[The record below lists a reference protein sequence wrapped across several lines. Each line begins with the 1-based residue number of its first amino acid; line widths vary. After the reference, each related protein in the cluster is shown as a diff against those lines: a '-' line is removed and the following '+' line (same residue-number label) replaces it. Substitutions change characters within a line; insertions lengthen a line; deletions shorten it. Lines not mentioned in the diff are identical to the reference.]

1 MAKTK
6 IEKIASI
13 EEEIKQLENKKKRLI
28 QEQKEQERK
37 DRTNRLCKRMGF
49 IEKLLPG
56 TIPLTE
62 EQFKTFVEQT
72 IATDHSRRILDG
84 LTAQNA
90 ATAPAQ
96 GAGTAG
102 RGNPSPPPKPPRQR
116 RRTAQTGARCKGN
129 GLAGRGREGV
139 LNFSRPCWALPRRCS
154 VNRRGDMSRLCQSV
168 LEIFIHS
175 KCDFQNILQ
184 ILVCFNDRLFYP
196 IIYIYK
202 PPGICPPRCAKKQY
216 TVFFNYPN

>member
-49 IEKLLPG
+49 IEKLLPD

-72 IATDHSRRILDG
+72 IATDHSRRTG
-84 LTAQNA
+84 RGKHPAAKTAHTAQEGGA
-90 ATAPAQ
+90 DGSRAQKVTAYVEGCQ
-96 GAGTAG
+96 WGA
-102 RGNPSPPPKPPRQR
+102 
-116 RRTAQTGARCKGN
+116 
-129 GLAGRGREGV
+129 V
-139 LNFSRPCWALPRRCS
+139 
-154 VNRRGDMSRLCQSV
+154 
-168 LEIFIHS
+168 
-175 KCDFQNILQ
+175 
-184 ILVCFNDRLFYP
+184 
-196 IIYIYK
+196 
-202 PPGICPPRCAKKQY
+202 
-216 TVFFNYPN
+216 

>member
-49 IEKLLPG
+49 IEKLLPD

-102 RGNPSPPPKPPRQR
+102 RGNNPNPPPKPPIQR
-116 RRTAQTGARCKGN
+116 RRTAQTGTRRKGN
-129 GLAGRGREGV
+129 GIAE
-139 LNFSRPCWALPRRCS
+139 
-154 VNRRGDMSRLCQSV
+154 
-168 LEIFIHS
+168 
-175 KCDFQNILQ
+175 
-184 ILVCFNDRLFYP
+184 
-196 IIYIYK
+196 
-202 PPGICPPRCAKKQY
+202 
-216 TVFFNYPN
+216 

>member
-37 DRTNRLCKRMGF
+37 DRTNRLCKRMGLF
-49 IEKLLPG
+49 EKLLPD

-62 EQFKTFVEQT
+62 EQFKTFLEQP
-72 IATDHSRRILDG
+72 IATEHSRRVLDG

-90 ATAPAQ
+90 ATVPAQ

-102 RGNPSPPPKPPRQR
+102 RGNTQPPIKTTH
-116 RRTAQTGARCKGN
+116 TAQEDGTDGSAAQG
-129 GLAGRGREGV
+129 
-139 LNFSRPCWALPRRCS
+139 
-154 VNRRGDMSRLCQSV
+154 
-168 LEIFIHS
+168 
-175 KCDFQNILQ
+175 
-184 ILVCFNDRLFYP
+184 
-196 IIYIYK
+196 
-202 PPGICPPRCAKKQY
+202 
-216 TVFFNYPN
+216 

>member
-49 IEKLLPG
+49 IEKLLPD

-72 IATDHSRRILDG
+72 IATEHSRCILDG
-84 LTAQNA
+84 LTAQP
-90 ATAPAQ
+90 TAKTAHTAQEDGADGSAAQ
-96 GAGTAG
+96 G
-102 RGNPSPPPKPPRQR
+102 
-116 RRTAQTGARCKGN
+116 
-129 GLAGRGREGV
+129 
-139 LNFSRPCWALPRRCS
+139 
-154 VNRRGDMSRLCQSV
+154 
-168 LEIFIHS
+168 
-175 KCDFQNILQ
+175 
-184 ILVCFNDRLFYP
+184 
-196 IIYIYK
+196 
-202 PPGICPPRCAKKQY
+202 
-216 TVFFNYPN
+216 

>member
-37 DRTNRLCKRMGF
+37 DRTNRLCKRMGLF
-49 IEKLLPG
+49 EKLLPD

-62 EQFKTFVEQT
+62 EQFKTFLEQT
-72 IATDHSRRILDG
+72 IATDHSRHVLDG

-96 GAGTAG
+96 GEGTAG
-102 RGNPSPPPKPPRQR
+102 RGNTQPAAKTAL
-116 RRTAQTGARCKGN
+116 TAQEGGADGSAAQ
-129 GLAGRGREGV
+129 G
-139 LNFSRPCWALPRRCS
+139 
-154 VNRRGDMSRLCQSV
+154 
-168 LEIFIHS
+168 
-175 KCDFQNILQ
+175 
-184 ILVCFNDRLFYP
+184 
-196 IIYIYK
+196 
-202 PPGICPPRCAKKQY
+202 
-216 TVFFNYPN
+216 

>member
-37 DRTNRLCKRMGF
+37 DRTNRLCKRMGLF
-49 IEKLLPG
+49 EKLLPD

-62 EQFKTFVEQT
+62 EQFKAFLEQT
-72 IATDHSRRILDG
+72 VMTEHSRRILDG

-96 GAGTAG
+96 GAETAA
-102 RGNPSPPPKPPRQR
+102 RGNTQPAAKTA
-116 RRTAQTGARCKGN
+116 RTAQECGADG
-129 GLAGRGREGV
+129 GAAQG
-139 LNFSRPCWALPRRCS
+139 
-154 VNRRGDMSRLCQSV
+154 
-168 LEIFIHS
+168 
-175 KCDFQNILQ
+175 
-184 ILVCFNDRLFYP
+184 
-196 IIYIYK
+196 
-202 PPGICPPRCAKKQY
+202 
-216 TVFFNYPN
+216 